1 MRKYFSYRELQTPW
15 GKIPLDYHLRN
26 NFGNLKFKFE
36 LAIANGG
43 PSGDGRLLGY
53 IEAEDEAVVDMILRS
68 FICDAET
75 TKQVVK
81 KIKRWHNLNA
91 KIIADKVIIPTIP

>member
-1 MRKYFSYRELQTPW
+1 
-15 GKIPLDYHLRN
+15 
-26 NFGNLKFKFE
+26 
-36 LAIANGG
+36 
-43 PSGDGRLLGY
+43 LGY

-75 TKQVVK
+75 TMQVVK

-91 KIIADKVIIPTIP
+91 KIVEDKVIIPTIP